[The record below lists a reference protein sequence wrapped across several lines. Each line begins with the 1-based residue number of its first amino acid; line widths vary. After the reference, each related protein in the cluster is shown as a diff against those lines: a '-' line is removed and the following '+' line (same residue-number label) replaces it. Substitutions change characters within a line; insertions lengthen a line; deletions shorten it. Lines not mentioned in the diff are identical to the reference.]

1 MLTQRASGIL
11 LHPSSLPGPFG
22 SGDFGA
28 GAFQFI
34 DWLHQAGQRYWQV
47 LPLGEVGPGNSPY
60 MSRSAFAGNIL
71 LIDLVDLANKGWL
84 NQEELQC
91 NTSFFNEERVEFG
104 KVGEF
109 RLSKLRCAFD
119 AFSAAG
125 GGLLSSLIPCK
136 NNKLKD
142 EFKVFSIQESAW
154 LDDYALFMALANEYR
169 TCNWNQWPSKLASR
183 NKKELDKTSSKL
195 SNELDFWRFCQWQFD
210 SQWRKI
216 KEYAH
221 QKGVAIIGDVPIFVA
236 YESADV
242 WAHQELF
249 DLDENG
255 KANTVAGVPPDYFSE
270 TGQLWGNPHYR
281 WDRHAEQKYAWWLAR
296 LRQTLRHTDLLRI
309 DHFRGFSE
317 YWEIPAGAENAI
329 SGQWQTGP
337 REHFF
342 EAVKAAFPSMPIL
355 AEDLGIITDE
365 VIALRDKFSLPG
377 MRILQFA
384 FGGGDDN
391 PHLPMNYVE
400 NSVAYTGTHDNDTTV
415 GWWGKLSS
423 EEQSRVETFIGN
435 QSQDIHIRIMS
446 YLMQSIAN
454 TVIIPMQDVLGLP
467 TESRMNTPG
476 TAEGNW
482 EWRCST
488 AAFNPDTA
496 ELLSFLTKNSGR
508 G

>member
-34 DWLHQAGQRYWQV
+34 DWLHQAGQHYWQV
-47 LPLGEVGPGNSPY
+47 LPLGEIGPGNSPY

-71 LIDLVDLANKGWL
+71 LIDLVDLADKGWL
-84 NQEELQC
+84 SQEEL
-91 NTSFFNEERVEFG
+91 TLDTAFNEERVEFG
-104 KVGEF
+104 KIAEF
-109 RLSKLRCAFD
+109 RLNKLRHAFA
-119 AFSAAG
+119 AFSTG
-125 GGLLSSLIPCK
+125 GITLNYSFNLSK

-142 EFKVFSIQESAW
+142 EFNAFSNLEGAW
-154 LDDYALFMALANEYR
+154 LDDYALFMTLAHEYR
-169 TCNWNQWPSKLASR
+169 TCNWNQWPEKLASR
-183 NKKELDKTSSKL
+183 NKNELDKVSNEL
-195 SNELDFWRFCQWQFD
+195 ANELDFWRFCQWQFD
-210 SQWRKI
+210 SQWHKI

-255 KANTVAGVPPDYFSE
+255 KANAVAGVPPDYFSE

-329 SGQWQTGP
+329 SGQWQLGP

-342 EAVKAAFPSMPIL
+342 EAVKAAFPNMPIL
-355 AEDLGIITDE
+355 AEDLGIITDD

-391 PHLPMNYVE
+391 PHLPMNYVA

-415 GWWGKLSS
+415 GWWGKLSN
-423 EEQSRVETFIGN
+423 EEQGRVETFIGN
-435 QSQDIHIRIMS
+435 QPPEIHVRMMS
-446 YLMQSIAN
+446 FLMQSVAN

-467 TESRMNTPG
+467 TEGRMNTPG

-488 AAFNPDTA
+488 TAFNSDTA
-496 ELLSFLTKNSGR
+496 QLLAFLTKNAGR
-508 G
+508 A